1 MSSDCCS
8 IGVLFFLSCAD
19 LFMCAVLTWWIRMLS
34 STLAGNSFLH
44 MSHFIVFFGCRLVTL
59 DIAEDSGLDPLP
71 LPGFPLPAPTPALR
85 PRVIRLSLSFSFSFS
100 VMLTFLQMSFTF
112 ASTSS
117 VSLNKSP
124 VSPAGTPDCF
134 SSF

>member
-44 MSHFIVFFGCRLVTL
+44 MSHFIVFFGCRFVIL
-59 DIAEDSGLDPLP
+59 DNEDVRGRDPLP
-71 LPGFPLPAPTPALR
+71 LLGFPRPAPTPALR
-85 PRVIRLSLSFSFSFS
+85 PRVIRLSLSFSFSCS

-112 ASTSS
+112 ASTNS

-124 VSPAGTPDCF
+124 VRPAGTPAGF